1 MNKDKKQSLYL
12 LLGGLTL
19 MMGAK
24 ATGNIYIAG
33 AGLIIGMAI
42 TAAEVTEIFLNWKNR
57 KKDDK

>member
-1 MNKDKKQSLYL
+1 
-12 LLGGLTL
+12 